1 MGPPGEGYATTRSES
16 VRVSDDHTDA
26 GWGPG
31 VDDHAAG
38 PTEPGF
44 QNAFHLCARKGEY
57 VLMQPR
63 NMSMSGVV
71 DLAAV
76 KAAQEAK
83 AKAEQARA
91 DAAKQ
96 GGGGAVSAA
105 SLVIDVDEAGFE
117 RDVLQRSTEV
127 PVVIDFWAEWC
138 EPCKQLSPLLERLA
152 AEYNGRFVL
161 AKIDV
166 DANQMLMQQFGIQGI
181 PAVFAVVAGQALPL
195 FQGAAPEAQI
205 RGTLD
210 QLVQVAE
217 ERFGLTGLTVDAD
230 AQQSEAPEAPEV
242 PAGPYD
248 ALLEAAV
255 QALDA
260 GDLGGAVQAYK
271 NVLSDDPGNTEAQL
285 GLAQA
290 ELLQRVQNV
299 DAQQVRRDAA
309 EKPGDVQA
317 QIAAADLD
325 LVGGHVEDAFGRL
338 VDAVARTA
346 GDDRDAARVR
356 LLELFDVVGADDP
369 RVTAA
374 RRALA
379 RALF

>member
-1 MGPPGEGYATTRSES
+1 
-16 VRVSDDHTDA
+16 
-26 GWGPG
+26 
-31 VDDHAAG
+31 
-38 PTEPGF
+38 
-44 QNAFHLCARKGEY
+44 
-57 VLMQPR
+57 
-63 NMSMSGVV
+63 MSMSGVV

-91 DAAKQ
+91 EAARH
-96 GGGGAVSAA
+96 GGAGGVSPAD
-105 SLVIDVDEAGFE
+105 LVIDVDEARFE
-117 RDVLQRSTEV
+117 SDVLQRSTEV

-138 EPCKQLSPLLERLA
+138 EPCKQLSPVLERLA
-152 AEYNGRFVL
+152 VEYNGRFLL

-166 DANQMLMQQFGIQGI
+166 DANQMLMQQFGVQGI

-195 FQGAAPEAQI
+195 FQGAAGEAQI
-205 RGTLD
+205 RQTLD

-217 ERFGLTGLTVDAD
+217 QRFGLTGLVVDPEAEPG
-230 AQQSEAPEAPEV
+230 AERAAAPER
-242 PAGPYD
+242 PAGPHD
-248 ALLEAAV
+248 AALEAAV

-260 GDLGGAVQAYK
+260 GDLAGAVRAYK
-271 NVLSDDPGNTEAQL
+271 NVLSDDPGNTEAKL

-290 ELLQRVQNV
+290 ELLQRVQ
-299 DAQQVRRDAA
+299 DADPQRVRQEAADKPDDA
-309 EKPGDVQA
+309 QA

-338 VDAVARTA
+338 IDTVRRTA
-346 GDDRDAARVR
+346 GDDRDAVRMR
-356 LLELFDVVGADDP
+356 LLELFEVVGADDP

>member
-1 MGPPGEGYATTRSES
+1 
-16 VRVSDDHTDA
+16 
-26 GWGPG
+26 
-31 VDDHAAG
+31 
-38 PTEPGF
+38 
-44 QNAFHLCARKGEY
+44 
-57 VLMQPR
+57 MQPR

-83 AKAEQARA
+83 TKAEQARA
-91 DAAKQ
+91 EAARQ
-96 GGGGAVSAA
+96 GGGTGAVSPD

-138 EPCKQLSPLLERLA
+138 EPCKQLSPVLERLA
-152 AEYNGRFVL
+152 LEYAGRFVL

-166 DANQMLMQQFGIQGI
+166 DANQMLMQQFGVQGI

-195 FQGAAPEAQI
+195 FQGAAGEAQI

-217 ERFGLTGLTVDAD
+217 QRFGLTGLTVDPD
-230 AQQSEAPEAPEV
+230 AAPGDVQAAPEV

-260 GDLGGAVQAYK
+260 GDLAGAVQAYK
-271 NVLSDDPGNTEAQL
+271 NVLSDDPANTEAKL

-290 ELLQRVQNV
+290 ELLQRVQSV
-299 DAQQVRRDAA
+299 DPQQVRKDAA
-309 EKPGDVQA
+309 DKPGDVQA
-317 QIAAADLD
+317 QITAADLD

-338 VDAVARTA
+338 IDTVQRTA
-346 GDDRDAARVR
+346 GDDRDAVRLR
-356 LLELFDVVGADDP
+356 LLELFEVVGADDP
-369 RVTAA
+369 RVVGA

>member
-1 MGPPGEGYATTRSES
+1 
-16 VRVSDDHTDA
+16 
-26 GWGPG
+26 
-31 VDDHAAG
+31 
-38 PTEPGF
+38 
-44 QNAFHLCARKGEY
+44 
-57 VLMQPR
+57 MQPR

-76 KAAQEAK
+76 KAAGEAK

-91 DAAKQ
+91 ESARQ
-96 GGGGAVSAA
+96 GGGGAESPS

-117 RDVLQRSTEV
+117 SDVLQRSTEV

-152 AEYNGRFVL
+152 QEYSGRFVL

-195 FQGAAPEAQI
+195 FQGAAPETQI
-205 RGTLD
+205 RQTLD
-210 QLVQVAE
+210 QLIQVAE
-217 ERFGLTGLTVDAD
+217 ERFGLTGITVDTEASAD
-230 AQQSEAPEAPEV
+230 EAVAPAAV
-242 PAGPYD
+242 PQGPYD
-248 ALLEAAV
+248 AVLEAAV

-260 GDLGGAVQAYK
+260 GDFGGAVQAYK
-271 NVLSDDPGNTEAQL
+271 NVLTDDPGNTEAKL

-290 ELLQRVQNV
+290 ELLRRVQ
-299 DAQQVRRDAA
+299 DMDQQKVRQDAA
-309 EKPGDVQA
+309 ENPADVTA

-338 VDAVARTA
+338 VETVRRTA
-346 GDDRDAARVR
+346 GEDRDAVRVR
-356 LLELFDVVGADDP
+356 LLELFEVVGPDDP

-374 RRALA
+374 RSALA
-379 RALF
+379 RVLF

>member
-1 MGPPGEGYATTRSES
+1 
-16 VRVSDDHTDA
+16 
-26 GWGPG
+26 
-31 VDDHAAG
+31 
-38 PTEPGF
+38 
-44 QNAFHLCARKGEY
+44 
-57 VLMQPR
+57 MQPR

-91 DAAKQ
+91 ETARQ
-96 GGGGAVSAA
+96 GGGGAVSPAD
-105 SLVIDVDEAGFE
+105 LVIDVDEAGFE
-117 RDVLQRSTEV
+117 QDVLQRSTEV

-138 EPCKQLSPLLERLA
+138 EPCKQLSPLLERLTV
-152 AEYNGRFVL
+152 EYNGRILL

-195 FQGAAPEAQI
+195 FQGAAGEAQI
-205 RGTLD
+205 RQTLD
-210 QLVQVAE
+210 QLVQVGE
-217 ERFGLTGLTVDAD
+217 QRFGLTGLSVD
-230 AQQSEAPEAPEV
+230 PEAEPGGGGAQAA
-242 PAGPYD
+242 PAEAVGPYD

-255 QALDA
+255 QALDS
-260 GDLGGAVQAYK
+260 GDLAGAVQAYK
-271 NVLSDDPGNTEAQL
+271 NVLADDPGNPEAAL

-290 ELLQRVQNV
+290 ELLQRVQGL
-299 DAQQVRRDAA
+299 DPQRVRQDAA
-309 EKPGDVQA
+309 EKPADAAA

-338 VDAVARTA
+338 IGTVARTA
-346 GDDRDAARVR
+346 GDDRDAVRVR
-356 LLELFDVVGADDP
+356 LLELFEVVGAEDP
-369 RVTAA
+369 RVIAA

>member
-1 MGPPGEGYATTRSES
+1 
-16 VRVSDDHTDA
+16 
-26 GWGPG
+26 
-31 VDDHAAG
+31 
-38 PTEPGF
+38 
-44 QNAFHLCARKGEY
+44 
-57 VLMQPR
+57 MQPR

-91 DAAKQ
+91 EAARQ
-96 GGGGAVSAA
+96 GGGPGAVSPAD
-105 SLVIDVDEAGFE
+105 LVIDVDEAGFE

-138 EPCKQLSPLLERLA
+138 EPCKQLSPVLEQLVV
-152 AEYNGRFVL
+152 EYNGRLLL

-166 DANQMLMQQFGIQGI
+166 DANQMLMQQFGVQGI

-195 FQGAAPEAQI
+195 FQGAAGKEQI
-205 RGTLD
+205 QQTLD

-217 ERFGLTGLTVDAD
+217 QRFGLTGLAVDPDAD
-230 AQQSEAPEAPEV
+230 PGAAPQPAAV

-255 QALDA
+255 HALDA
-260 GDLGGAVQAYK
+260 GDFGGAVQAYK
-271 NVLSDDPGNTEAQL
+271 NVLSDDPGNSEAKL

-290 ELLQRVQNV
+290 ELLQRVQGL
-299 DAQQVRRDAA
+299 DPQQARKEAA
-309 EKPGDVQA
+309 EKPGDAQA

-338 VDAVARTA
+338 IDTVRRTA
-346 GDDRDAARVR
+346 GDERDTVRIR
-356 LLELFDVVGADDP
+356 LLELFEVVGADDP
-369 RVTAA
+369 RVSAA
-374 RRALA
+374 RRALS

>member
-1 MGPPGEGYATTRSES
+1 
-16 VRVSDDHTDA
+16 
-26 GWGPG
+26 
-31 VDDHAAG
+31 
-38 PTEPGF
+38 
-44 QNAFHLCARKGEY
+44 
-57 VLMQPR
+57 MQPR

-76 KAAQEAK
+76 KAAGEAK

-91 DAAKQ
+91 ETARQ
-96 GGGGAVSAA
+96 GGGGAVPPS

-117 RDVLQRSTEV
+117 RDVIQRSAEV

-138 EPCKQLSPLLERLA
+138 EPCKQLSPVLERLA
-152 AEYNGRFVL
+152 QEYNGRFVL

-166 DANQMLMQQFGIQGI
+166 EANQMLMQQFGIQGI

-195 FQGAAPEAQI
+195 FQGLAPEPQI
-205 RGTLD
+205 RQTID
-210 QLVQVAE
+210 QLIQVGE
-217 ERFGLTGLTVDAD
+217 ERFGLTGLTVDAGAEGPAAGP
-230 AQQSEAPEAPEV
+230 AQTPV
-242 PAGPYD
+242 GPYD

-271 NVLSDDPGNTEAQL
+271 NVLADDPGNMEAKL

-290 ELLQRVQNV
+290 ELLARVQ
-299 DAQQVRRDAA
+299 DMDPSAVRKNAA
-309 EKPGDVQA
+309 DNPADVQA

-325 LVGGHVEDAFGRL
+325 LVGGHVDDAFGRL
-338 VDAVARTA
+338 VETVRRTA
-346 GDDRDAARVR
+346 GEDRDAARLR
-356 LLELFDVVGADDP
+356 LLELFEVIGPDDP

-374 RRALA
+374 RTALA
-379 RALF
+379 RVLF

>member
-1 MGPPGEGYATTRSES
+1 
-16 VRVSDDHTDA
+16 
-26 GWGPG
+26 
-31 VDDHAAG
+31 
-38 PTEPGF
+38 
-44 QNAFHLCARKGEY
+44 
-57 VLMQPR
+57 MQPR

-91 DAAKQ
+91 EAARQ
-96 GGGGAVSAA
+96 GGGGGAVSPAG
-105 SLVIDVDEAGFE
+105 LVIDVDEAGFE
-117 RDVLQRSTEV
+117 HDVLQRSTEV

-138 EPCKQLSPLLERLA
+138 EPCKQLSPVLERLA
-152 AEYNGRFVL
+152 VEYNGRFVL

-195 FQGAAPEAQI
+195 FQGAAGEAQI

-210 QLVQVAE
+210 QLVEVAE
-217 ERFGLTGLTVDAD
+217 QRFGLTGVTVDPD
-230 AQQSEAPEAPEV
+230 AEPGSAPAVHEV

-260 GDLGGAVQAYK
+260 GDFGGAVQAYK
-271 NVLSDDPGNTEAQL
+271 NVLSDDPGNTEARL

-290 ELLQRVQNV
+290 ELLQRVQGA
-299 DAQQVRRDAA
+299 DPLQVRKDAA
-309 EKPGDVQA
+309 EKPKDVPA

-338 VDAVARTA
+338 IDTVQRTA
-346 GDDRDAARVR
+346 GDDRDAVRLR
-356 LLELFDVVGADDP
+356 LLELFEVVGGDDP
-369 RVTAA
+369 RVIAA

>member
-1 MGPPGEGYATTRSES
+1 
-16 VRVSDDHTDA
+16 
-26 GWGPG
+26 
-31 VDDHAAG
+31 
-38 PTEPGF
+38 
-44 QNAFHLCARKGEY
+44 
-57 VLMQPR
+57 MQPR

-91 DAAKQ
+91 EAARQ
-96 GGGGAVSAA
+96 GGGAVAGVSPS

-117 RDVLQRSTEV
+117 REVLQRSSEV

-138 EPCKQLSPLLERLA
+138 EPCKQLSPLLEGLA
-152 AEYNGRFVL
+152 REYNGRFVL

-166 DANQMLMQQFGIQGI
+166 DANQMLMQQFGVQGI

-195 FQGAAPEAQI
+195 FQGAAPVEQI
-205 RGTLD
+205 RQTLD
-210 QLVQVAE
+210 QLIQVGE
-217 ERFGLTGLTVDAD
+217 ERFGLTGLTVDPGAEGD
-230 AQQSEAPEAPEV
+230 AEQQEAPVAEI

-260 GDLGGAVQAYK
+260 GDFAGAVQAYR
-271 NVLSDDPGNTEAQL
+271 NVLSDDPGNTEAKL

-290 ELLQRVQNV
+290 ELLQRVQGL
-299 DAQQVRRDAA
+299 DPQQVRKDAA
-309 EKPGDVQA
+309 DRPADVAA

-338 VDAVARTA
+338 IEAVRRTA

-356 LLELFDVVGADDP
+356 LLELLEVVGSDDP
-369 RVTAA
+369 RVSAA
-374 RRALA
+374 RTQLA
-379 RALF
+379 RVLF

>member
-1 MGPPGEGYATTRSES
+1 
-16 VRVSDDHTDA
+16 
-26 GWGPG
+26 
-31 VDDHAAG
+31 
-38 PTEPGF
+38 
-44 QNAFHLCARKGEY
+44 
-57 VLMQPR
+57 MQPR

-91 DAAKQ
+91 EAARQ
-96 GGGGAVSAA
+96 GGGAVSAVSPA

-117 RDVLQRSTEV
+117 SDVLQRSTEV

-138 EPCKQLSPLLERLA
+138 EPCKQLSPLLEGLA
-152 AEYNGRFVL
+152 REYNGRFVL

-166 DANQMLMQQFGIQGI
+166 DANQMLMQQFGVQGI

-195 FQGAAPEAQI
+195 FQGAAPVEQI
-205 RGTLD
+205 RQTLD
-210 QLVQVAE
+210 QLIQVGE
-217 ERFGLTGLTVDAD
+217 ERFGLTGLAVDPD
-230 AQQSEAPEAPEV
+230 AQGGDQEAPAPAEV

-255 QALDA
+255 EALDA
-260 GDLGGAVQAYK
+260 GDLGGAVQAYR
-271 NVLSDDPGNTEAQL
+271 NVLSDDPGNTEAKL

-290 ELLQRVQNV
+290 ELLQRVQGL
-299 DAQQVRRDAA
+299 DPQQVRKDAA
-309 EKPGDVQA
+309 DNPADVAA

-338 VDAVARTA
+338 IDAVRRTA

-356 LLELFDVVGADDP
+356 LLELLEVVGSDDP

-374 RRALA
+374 RTQLA
-379 RALF
+379 RVLF

>member
-1 MGPPGEGYATTRSES
+1 
-16 VRVSDDHTDA
+16 
-26 GWGPG
+26 
-31 VDDHAAG
+31 
-38 PTEPGF
+38 
-44 QNAFHLCARKGEY
+44 
-57 VLMQPR
+57 
-63 NMSMSGVV
+63 MSMSGVV

-91 DAAKQ
+91 ETARQ
-96 GGGGAVSAA
+96 GGGGAVSPAD
-105 SLVIDVDEAGFE
+105 LVIDVDEAGFE
-117 RDVLQRSTEV
+117 SEVLQRSTEV

-152 AEYNGRFVL
+152 LDYNGRFVL

-166 DANQMLMQQFGIQGI
+166 DANQMLMQQFGVQGI

-195 FQGAAPEAQI
+195 FQGAAGEQQI
-205 RGTLD
+205 RQTLD
-210 QLVQVAE
+210 QLIEVAE
-217 ERFGLTGLTVDAD
+217 QRFGLTGLDVDPD
-230 AQQSEAPEAPEV
+230 AVPGERPEV
-242 PAGPYD
+242 AATLPTGPYD
-248 ALLEAAV
+248 GLLEAAV

-260 GDLGGAVQAYK
+260 GDFGGAVQAYK
-271 NVLSDDPGNTEAQL
+271 NVLSDDPANSEAKL

-290 ELLQRVQNV
+290 ELLQRVSTLDPQK
-299 DAQQVRRDAA
+299 VRTEAA
-309 EKPGDVQA
+309 GKPGDVPA

-325 LVGGHVEDAFGRL
+325 LVGGHVEDAFSRL
-338 VDAVARTA
+338 IDTVRRTV
-346 GDDRDAARVR
+346 GDDRDAVRLR
-356 LLELFDVVGADDP
+356 LLELFEVVGADDP

>member
-1 MGPPGEGYATTRSES
+1 
-16 VRVSDDHTDA
+16 
-26 GWGPG
+26 
-31 VDDHAAG
+31 
-38 PTEPGF
+38 
-44 QNAFHLCARKGEY
+44 
-57 VLMQPR
+57 MQPR

-91 DAAKQ
+91 EAARQ
-96 GGGGAVSAA
+96 GGTGAVAPA
-105 SLVIDVDEAGFE
+105 DLVIDVDEAGFE
-117 RDVLQRSTEV
+117 RDVLQRSAEV

-138 EPCKQLSPLLERLA
+138 QPCKQLSPVLERLA
-152 AEYNGRFVL
+152 VEYDGRFLL

-166 DANQMLMQQFGIQGI
+166 DANQMLMQQFGVQGI

-195 FQGAAPEAQI
+195 FQGAAGEQQI
-205 RGTLD
+205 RQTLD

-217 ERFGLTGLTVDAD
+217 QRFGITGLTVDPD
-230 AQQSEAPEAPEV
+230 ARPGQAPAPEQ
-242 PAGPYD
+242 AGPYD
-248 ALLEAAV
+248 AALNAAAD
-255 QALDA
+255 ALDA
-260 GDLGGAVQAYK
+260 GDLGGAIQAYK
-271 NVLSDDPGNTEAQL
+271 NVLAEDPAHPEAKL

-290 ELLQRVQNV
+290 ELLQRVQGF
-299 DAQQVRRDAA
+299 DPQKVRQEAA
-309 EKPGDVQA
+309 ERPKDVDA

-338 VDAVARTA
+338 IETVQRTV
-346 GDDRDAARVR
+346 GDDRDTVRRR
-356 LLELFDVVGADDP
+356 LLELFEVVGPEDP
-369 RVTAA
+369 RVVGA

>member
-1 MGPPGEGYATTRSES
+1 
-16 VRVSDDHTDA
+16 
-26 GWGPG
+26 
-31 VDDHAAG
+31 
-38 PTEPGF
+38 
-44 QNAFHLCARKGEY
+44 
-57 VLMQPR
+57 MQPR

-91 DAAKQ
+91 EAARQ
-96 GGGGAVSAA
+96 GGGAVSGVSPS

-117 RDVLQRSTEV
+117 REVLQRSTEV

-138 EPCKQLSPLLERLA
+138 EPCKQLSPLLEGLA
-152 AEYNGRFVL
+152 REYNGRFVL

-166 DANQMLMQQFGIQGI
+166 DANQMLMQQFGVQGI

-195 FQGAAPEAQI
+195 FQGAAPVEQI
-205 RGTLD
+205 RQTLD
-210 QLVQVAE
+210 QLIQVGE
-217 ERFGLTGLTVDAD
+217 ERFGLTGLAVDPD
-230 AQQSEAPEAPEV
+230 AQGEERQDAPVAEAPP
-242 PAGPYD
+242 GPYD

-260 GDLGGAVQAYK
+260 GDFGGAVQAYR
-271 NVLSDDPGNTEAQL
+271 NVLNDDPGNTEAKL

-290 ELLQRVQNV
+290 ELLRRVQGL
-299 DAQQVRRDAA
+299 DPQQVRKDAA
-309 EKPGDVQA
+309 DRPTDVAA
-317 QIAAADLD
+317 QIVAADLD

-338 VDAVARTA
+338 IDAVRRTA
-346 GDDRDAARVR
+346 GEDRDAARVR
-356 LLELFDVVGADDP
+356 LLELLEVVGSDDP

-374 RRALA
+374 RTQLA
-379 RALF
+379 RVLF